1 MNSSRPAGKS
11 NLIGPTDAR
20 LASRKRG
27 STGLAALIDPDNFD
41 KKHAALVARTAEKMG
56 FDCVFVGG
64 STLGDQ
70 GHLDDVVLE
79 VKQHVT
85 CPVIL
90 FPGNITGISRHADA
104 ILFSSLLNST
114 NTYFIIGAQAIGAI
128 QVSRHHLEAIPMGY
142 LVFGDESTTSFIGQV
157 RSIPYGKPA
166 VAVMYALAAQY
177 LGMRALYLE
186 AGSGSN
192 HPMPAELVKAVRKHF
207 DGLLI
212 VGGGIT
218 TPKLATT
225 LAEAGAD
232 LLVIGTLLE
241 TKGFESKLLPIAS
254 ALRDKLKH

>member
-1 MNSSRPAGKS
+1 VSLIRAVETRLRSSKEGR
-11 NLIGPTDAR
+11 
-20 LASRKRG
+20 
-27 STGLAALIDPDNFD
+27 TGLAALLDPDNFD
-41 KKHAALVARTAEKMG
+41 KKMAAGVAKTAEKLG
-56 FDCVFVGG
+56 FDCILIGG

-70 GHLDDVVLE
+70 AHLDDIVMA
-79 VKQHVT
+79 VKRCVT

-128 QVSRHHLEAIPMGY
+128 QVNRHHLEAIPMGY

-157 RSIPYGKPA
+157 RSIPYSKPS

-186 AGSGSN
+186 AGSGST
-192 HPMPAELVKAVRKHF
+192 HPMPPEIVKAVRANF
-207 DGLLI
+207 EGLLV

-218 TPKLATT
+218 TPAVATA

-232 LLVIGTLLE
+232 LLVIGNLLE
-241 TKGFESKLLPIAS
+241 AKDFKDRLDPIAR
-254 ALRDKLKH
+254 ALRGNKLKH

>member
-1 MNSSRPAGKS
+1 MSLRGPAE
-11 NLIGPTDAR
+11 TR

-27 STGLAALIDPDNFD
+27 SAGLAALLDPDNFD
-41 KKHAALVARTAEKMG
+41 KKRAALVAETAEGLG
-56 FDCVFVGG
+56 FTCIFVGG

-70 GHLDDVVLE
+70 AHLDDIVRA

-90 FPGNITGISRHADA
+90 FPGNVTGISRHADA

-114 NTYFIIGAQAIGAI
+114 NTYFIIGAQAIGAS
-128 QVSRHHLEAIPMGY
+128 QVNRYGLEAIPMGY

-157 RSIPYGKPA
+157 RPIPYSKPA
-166 VAVMYALAAQY
+166 IAVMYALAAQY

-192 HPMPAELVKAVRKHF
+192 HPMPSDVVKAVRKHF
-207 DGLLI
+207 SGLLV

-218 TPKLATT
+218 TAKTATT
-225 LAEAGAD
+225 LAAAGAD
-232 LLVIGTLLE
+232 LLVIGNLLE
-241 TKGFESKLLPIAS
+241 TEDFKTKLVPITT

>member
-1 MNSSRPAGKS
+1 MS
-11 NLIGPTDAR
+11 LIGPTERR
-20 LASRKRG
+20 LTSRNKRT
-27 STGLAALIDPDNFD
+27 TGLAALIDPDNFD
-41 KKHAALVARTAEKMG
+41 RRRAALVALTTQKLG
-56 FDCVFVGG
+56 FDCVLVGG

-70 GHLDDVVLE
+70 THLDDIVRAIKE
-79 VKQHVT
+79 TVT

-90 FPGNITGISRHADA
+90 FPGNVTGISRHADA

-128 QVSRHHLEAIPMGY
+128 QVNRYQLEAIPMGY

-157 RSIPYGKPA
+157 RSVPYAKPT

-192 HPMPAELVKAVRKHF
+192 RPMPVEIVKAVRKHF
-207 DGLLI
+207 KGLLV

-218 TPKLATT
+218 APQTAIKLAD
-225 LAEAGAD
+225 AGAD
-232 LLVIGTLLE
+232 LLVIGNLLE
-241 TKGFESKLLPIAS
+241 TNDFENKLIPIAKS
-254 ALRDKLKH
+254 LRDKLKH

>member
-1 MNSSRPAGKS
+1 M
-11 NLIGPTDAR
+11 NLIGPIETR
-20 LASRKRG
+20 LTSRKKG

-41 KKHAALVARTAEKMG
+41 SKRAALVARKAEKLG

-70 GHLDDVVLE
+70 THLDDVVSA
-79 VKQHVT
+79 VKHSVT

-90 FPGNITGISRHADA
+90 FPGNVTGISRHADA

-128 QVSRHHLEAIPMGY
+128 QVNRYQLEAIPMGY

-157 RSIPYGKPA
+157 RSVPYTKPA

-192 HPMPAELVKAVRKHF
+192 HPMPAEIVKAVRKHF
-207 DGLLI
+207 KGLLV

-218 TPKLATT
+218 TPQTART
-225 LAEAGAD
+225 LADAGAD
-232 LLVIGTLLE
+232 VLVIGNLLE
-241 TKGFESKLLPIAS
+241 TKDFERKLVPITEI
-254 ALRDKLKH
+254 LRDKLKH

>member
-1 MNSSRPAGKS
+1 MSR
-11 NLIGPTDAR
+11 LGPVETQF
-20 LASRKRG
+20 ASRKRG
-27 STGLAALIDPDNFD
+27 HTGLAALIDPDNFQ
-41 KKHAALVARTAEKMG
+41 KKGALSVARTAEKLG
-56 FDCVFVGG
+56 FYCIFIGG

-70 GHLDDVVLE
+70 THLDEIVYA

-90 FPGNITGISRHADA
+90 FPGNVTGISRHADA

-128 QVSRHHLEAIPMGY
+128 QVSRHQLEAIPMGY

-157 RSIPYGKPA
+157 RSIPYSKPA

-192 HPMPAELVKAVRKHF
+192 HPMPQEVVKAVK
-207 DGLLI
+207 
-212 VGGGIT
+212 
-218 TPKLATT
+218 
-225 LAEAGAD
+225 
-232 LLVIGTLLE
+232 IGR
-241 TKGFESKLLPIAS
+241 A
-254 ALRDKLKH
+254 

>member
-1 MNSSRPAGKS
+1 
-11 NLIGPTDAR
+11 
-20 LASRKRG
+20 
-27 STGLAALIDPDNFD
+27 LAALIDPDNFD
-41 KKHAALVARTAEKMG
+41 KKRATLVAKDAEKMG
-56 FDCVFVGG
+56 FSCIFIGG

-70 GHLDDVVLE
+70 NHLDDVVLA
-79 VKQHVT
+79 VKRNVT

-128 QVSRHHLEAIPMGY
+128 QVNRYNLEAIPMGY

-157 RSIPYGKPA
+157 RPIPYGKPSI
-166 VAVMYALAAQY
+166 AVMYAMAAQY

-186 AGSGSN
+186 AGSGSSR
-192 HPMPAELVKAVRKHF
+192 PMPATLVKAVRSHF
-207 DGLLI
+207 KGLLI

-218 TPKLATT
+218 TSKVATM

-232 LLVIGTLLE
+232 LLVIGNLLE
-241 TKGFESKLLPIAS
+241 TKDYAKKLVPITA
-254 ALRDKLKH
+254 ALRDKLKRNPLQQ

>member
-1 MNSSRPAGKS
+1 
-11 NLIGPTDAR
+11 
-20 LASRKRG
+20 
-27 STGLAALIDPDNFD
+27 
-41 KKHAALVARTAEKMG
+41 
-56 FDCVFVGG
+56 
-64 STLGDQ
+64 
-70 GHLDDVVLE
+70 VVRE

-90 FPGNITGISRHADA
+90 FPGNITGISRYADA

-114 NTYFIIGAQAIGAI
+114 NTYFIVGAQALGAI
-128 QVSRHHLEAIPMGY
+128 QVNRYRLEAIPMGY

-157 RSIPYGKPA
+157 RSIPYSKPA

-192 HPMPAELVKAVRKHF
+192 HPMPAGVVAAVRRSFK
-207 DGLLI
+207 GLLI

-218 TPKLATT
+218 TAKTATSLAN
-225 LAEAGAD
+225 AGAD
-232 LLVIGTLLE
+232 MLVIGNLLE
-241 TKGFESKLLPIAS
+241 KKDFQRKILPITS

>member
-1 MNSSRPAGKS
+1 MTGPTEARLSSRK
-11 NLIGPTDAR
+11 
-20 LASRKRG
+20 KE

-41 KKHAALVARTAEKMG
+41 KKQAALVAKTTEKMG
-56 FDCVFVGG
+56 FTCIFVGG

-70 GHLDDVVLE
+70 SHLDDVVLA

-128 QVSRHHLEAIPMGY
+128 QVKRHNLEAIPMGY

-157 RSIPYGKPA
+157 RPIPYGKPGI
-166 VAVMYALAAQY
+166 AVMYALAAQY

-192 HPMPAELVKAVRKHF
+192 YPMPEELVKAVRKHF
-207 DGLLI
+207 NGLLI

-218 TPKLATT
+218 TPKVATT
-225 LAEAGAD
+225 LADAGAD
-232 LLVIGTLLE
+232 LLVIGNLLE
-241 TKGFESKLLPIAS
+241 TKDYESKLLPITT
-254 ALRDKLKH
+254 ALRDKLKRNPAQQ